1 MHCVAHYTNSNRTC
15 GTLKELSDN
24 QFNRLLEA
32 KNVREKEQLETNRH
46 YEQCRTIPEKSQFNS
61 SVHGI
66 HLDPCYKLFTK
77 ILCPSKKRK
86 LPDTSNVLER
96 TKRQKRSIS
105 NTDLFPK
112 TCFKCNV
119 NRKKKKGKIGN
130 AHKIALQSAAL
141 NLKLAAMKLNEE
153 PRII

>member
-1 MHCVAHYTNSNRTC
+1 MHCVAHYANSNRTC

-24 QFNRLLEA
+24 QLNRLLEA

-77 ILCPSKKRK
+77 IHQRNENSPIHQMSWKELNDKSDLFLILTFFQRHVSNAKLTEKRK
-86 LPDTSNVLER
+86 R
-96 TKRQKRSIS
+96 
-105 NTDLFPK
+105 
-112 TCFKCNV
+112 
-119 NRKKKKGKIGN
+119 
-130 AHKIALQSAAL
+130 A
-141 NLKLAAMKLNEE
+141 KL
-153 PRII
+153 